1 MSMRHSLEIEPRPSL
16 DKRRQTLVTLVKFAA
31 VMMARL
37 KSINK
42 DAFQDF
48 ELRVGIDSGSI
59 IAGVIG
65 AQTPHYDIWGDTVN
79 MASRM
84 DSTGVNG
91 KIQV

>member
-1 MSMRHSLEIEPRPSL
+1 MSMRRSQEQESRPSL
-16 DKRRQTLVTLVKFAA
+16 DKRRKTLVTLVKYAA
-31 VMMARL
+31 VMMVRL

-65 AQTPHYDIWGDTVN
+65 AQKPHYDIWGDTVN
-79 MASRM
+79 VTQSRR
-84 DSTGVNG
+84 
-91 KIQV
+91 